1 MARDILKVRKVGGT
15 LVVTITQAILDK
27 ISLVEGDRVLIEAV
41 PPKRILITKEEPNM
55 PNTRR
60 IELEL
65 QVLEARK
72 ESFESQMTY
81 SVAEYNQSG
90 TIESSDL
97 EYALKFFEAERDKVA
112 VEIAQ
117 KRLDLFEMQGA

>member
-1 MARDILKVRKVGGT
+1 
-15 LVVTITQAILDK
+15 
-27 ISLVEGDRVLIEAV
+27 
-41 PPKRILITKEEPNM
+41 M